1 VSDSTTSSAVT
12 IGRAAELT
20 GLTADTLRY
29 YERDGL
35 MLHPV
40 ERASTGHRR
49 YTERDLR
56 WVQLVTRLR
65 ATGMP
70 IRDVRHYAELVR
82 AGTGTEEERLAFLRS
97 HREAVLAQLEEVQG
111 HLQAIDDKIAIYE
124 GVVHGVSARSA

>member
-1 VSDSTTSSAVT
+1 MTTSGVT

-70 IRDVRHYAELVR
+70 IRDVRHYASLVR

-124 GVVHGVSARSA
+124 GVVNGVSARSA